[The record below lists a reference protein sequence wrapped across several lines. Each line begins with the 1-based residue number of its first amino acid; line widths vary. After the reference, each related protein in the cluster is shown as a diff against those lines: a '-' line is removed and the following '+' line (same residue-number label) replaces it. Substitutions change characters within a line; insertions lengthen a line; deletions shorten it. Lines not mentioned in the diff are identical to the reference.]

1 MVKTFVPTVLAQY
14 STFHKGITGAGSE
27 AFNFFCLTKQ
37 AGLVD
42 SPPYFRERERGK
54 GSLFHLLILKRQGYR
69 DKNNF
74 KKGKIK

>member
-14 STFHKGITGAGSE
+14 SAFHKGITGAGSE

-54 GSLFHLLILKRQGYR
+54 RFLVPLAL
-69 DKNNF
+69 F
-74 KKGKIK
+74 KKAGISGQKQL